1 MFRRLPFLALF
12 VAASALAGGA
22 VFAEKVKP
30 AADGKAK
37 NAAFERLKKLTGTW
51 TGKADHGDFV
61 ADVTFVYK
69 VTAHGSTVVETL
81 FAGTDHEMITMYT
94 MDGDKLMLT
103 HYCAA
108 GNQPRMKAE
117 KSDDPKKIAF
127 KFVDGANLNPAEDM
141 HMHEGTIEWVDDD
154 HIKSEW
160 VGYHKGKPVGTAKFD
175 LRRQKA
181 K

>member
-1 MFRRLPFLALF
+1 MFRRLAFVAVF
-12 VAASALAGGA
+12 VAASVLAGGA
-22 VFAEKVKP
+22 LFADMPKP
-30 AADGKAK
+30 APEGKAK

-51 TGKADHGDFV
+51 TGKADHGGQL
-61 ADVTFVYK
+61 ADVTVLYK
-69 VTAHGSTVVETL
+69 VTAAGSTVIETL

-94 MDGDKLMLT
+94 LDGDKLMLT
-103 HYCAA
+103 HYCSA

-127 KFVDGANLNPAEDM
+127 KFVDGANLNPAEDT
-141 HMHEGTIEWVDDD
+141 HMHEGTIEWLDDE
-154 HIKSEW
+154 HIKAEW
-160 VGYHKGKPVGTAKFD
+160 VGYHKGKPIGAAKFD